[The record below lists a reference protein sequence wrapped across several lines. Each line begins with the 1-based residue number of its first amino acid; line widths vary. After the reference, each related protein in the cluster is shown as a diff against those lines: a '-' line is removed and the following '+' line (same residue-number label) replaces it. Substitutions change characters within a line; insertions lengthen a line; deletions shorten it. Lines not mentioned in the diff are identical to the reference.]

1 MTQAECARNH
11 EWFGLDTYK
20 GQGSISGKA
29 VEARFKCL
37 INSDIF
43 LNLAPEHGK
52 GYGMTVPVQIV
63 NWAIRINTNSDIE
76 KNHLDGCALV
86 QWQFKPKHGEGTVW
100 IDSTS
105 DEYSVISSA
114 LVLENFS

>member
-1 MTQAECARNH
+1 MTQSESADLGFGCYARNH
-11 EWFGLDTYK
+11 EWFRLDTSK
-20 GQGSISGKA
+20 GQGGIIGQA
-29 VEARFKCL
+29 VEDRFKCL

-43 LNLAPEHGK
+43 LNMMGL
-52 GYGMTVPVQIV
+52 VIPVQIV
-63 NWAIRINTNSDIE
+63 DWAIRINTNLASQL
-76 KNHLDGCALV
+76 HGHAVV

-114 LVLENFS
+114 